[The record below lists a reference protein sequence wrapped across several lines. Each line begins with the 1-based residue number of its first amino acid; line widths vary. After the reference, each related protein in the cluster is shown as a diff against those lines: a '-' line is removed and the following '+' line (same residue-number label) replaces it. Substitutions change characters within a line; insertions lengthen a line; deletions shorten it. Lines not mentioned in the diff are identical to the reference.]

1 MVCSRYRN
9 LKRTCPVGIVALL
22 LHYFDR
28 TFFMKKNT
36 KTKPCEVL
44 AYLVENS
51 VYVDGE
57 FYHENTLEEMCIDLQ
72 ISELN
77 VLKQLV
83 ILNSLGEISFGFD
96 YENLQFNQIFVQVN
110 LDLIIDTYER
120 LD

>member
-1 MVCSRYRN
+1 LLKDICPFVLVSLPPKRYDW
-9 LKRTCPVGIVALL
+9 A
-22 LHYFDR
+22 
-28 TFFMKKNT
+28 FFMKKNT
-36 KTKPCEVL
+36 KTKPCQVL